1 MPFHQLVIDLGRAD
15 PGPAEQACL
24 GLGAIAISL
33 ADAGDHPLLE
43 PEPGATPLWPEL
55 RLTALFG
62 QTADPRLYASVL
74 TAVLGL
80 PADAIRFEQLADRPW
95 EREWL
100 KDFRPMRFGRRLWVC
115 PGGQPAPAADA
126 VVLELD
132 PGLAFGTGTHAT
144 TALCLEWL
152 DGLALAG
159 RRVLDYGCGS
169 GILALA
175 ALRMG
180 ADSATAF
187 DIDPQALIATRE
199 NARRNALEHRLAVAE
214 DRSAIHGPF
223 DVVLA
228 NILAGPL
235 VSLAPVLS
243 GYCAPGGAV
252 ALAGLLDAQAP
263 EVAAAYGPWFD
274 ISPAAR
280 RDGWTML
287 AGRRRG
293 E

>member
-1 MPFHQLVIDLGRAD
+1 
-15 PGPAEQACL
+15 
-24 GLGAIAISL
+24 
-33 ADAGDHPLLE
+33 
-43 PEPGATPLWPEL
+43 LWPEL
-55 RLTALFG
+55 RLTALFEH
-62 QTADPRLYASVL
+62 TADPRLYAAVL

-80 PADAIRFEQLADRPW
+80 PADAIRIEHLSDRPW

-100 KDFRPMRFGRRLWVC
+100 RDFRPMRFGRRLWVC

-126 VVLELD
+126 LVLELD

-175 ALRMG
+175 ALRLG

-199 NARRNALEHRLAVAE
+199 NARRNALEHGLAVAE
-214 DRSAIHGPF
+214 DRSSIHGPF

-235 VSLAPVLS
+235 VSLAPALA

-274 ISPAAR
+274 IAPAAR